1 MGGVD
6 AGRAIRYNLGRLPFG
21 KGLPDMKG
29 SVVKFL
35 LKTAWVLELIIAL
48 FILLVTVVQMVLTGK
63 DSLSYLMVGQFS
75 LNEFFVNTMNI
86 VVGLEFVKMLILHT
100 PRAVTDVLL
109 FAIARQL
116 VVSHSSSM
124 DTLLGVAAVALIFV
138 IKKFLLSRE
147 DSTPPPDILGRFFGG
162 HSAQKEETH
171 HE

>member
-1 MGGVD
+1 
-6 AGRAIRYNLGRLPFG
+6 
-21 KGLPDMKG
+21 MKG

-63 DSLSYLMVGQFS
+63 DSLNYLMIGQFS
-75 LNEFFVNTMNI
+75 LNEFFANTMNI
-86 VVGLEFVKMLILHT
+86 VVGLEFVKMLVLHT

-138 IKKFLLSRE
+138 IKKFLLTQE
-147 DSTPPPDILGRFFGG
+147 DATPPPDILSRFFR
-162 HSAQKEETH
+162 ARAEQKEETH